1 MARITPLRI
10 LLLSPLFYL
19 GLILLWVGLPSPNA
33 SWSDE
38 ASGHLWRGG
47 SVTRVYDIDDFFSW
61 NDPLPS
67 VHDARGTGR
76 RSFAVEYSYARGT
89 SQFFV
94 GSGRS
99 AHSFNLTALLSSSS
113 SVSILEVFT
122 VRCKTGDEDGIDLPW
137 FTQADAT
144 LLFWEIH
151 RNVAYVPLRLR
162 VVQHDEKRAVE
173 VLAQSSVLEANHDSP
188 DVVPLL
194 TLTFDAAVSQQN
206 GQDQIAFHA
215 HFPKDPR
222 NSSPSRTFDVR
233 RAISAILVPTWF
245 FIEAVM
251 NVIGAPIFF
260 IVQII
265 LFALTL
271 LGCYVVLVL
280 GYWKREGSPAF
291 WPWARNFLLT
301 SRIAVYLEPKLTA
314 RPGEAQKDSG
324 DDGSGDEGEDSD
336 RGQQG
341 PQPLTSV
348 WAFFRSSSPLD
359 DLFVTFEITRGLVQP
374 LSLTRRQERVG
385 DEESRLEH
393 GSSTGIEGRDGG
405 KEISTTTRTGS
416 ADNGEKSSGTSL

>member
-280 GYWKREGSPAF
+280 
-291 WPWARNFLLT
+291 
-301 SRIAVYLEPKLTA
+301 LEPKLTA

-348 WAFFRSSSPLD
+348 WAFFRSPSPLD
-359 DLFVTFEITRGLVQP
+359 DLFVTFEITRGLLQP